1 MKPRTYLSVPH
12 MGKNE
17 ERYVHEAFAKNWLS
31 TVGANLDAF
40 EKAFSDRI
48 GQPCVALSSG
58 TAAIHLGL
66 RLLGV
71 GPGDEVM
78 VPDLTFVASVNPI
91 RYLGAEPV
99 FIDSDRESWNMDPAL
114 LARALDERAR
124 RGKLPRAVMVV
135 DLYGQPADMDAIL
148 EACRRH
154 GVPVL
159 EDAAEA
165 VGALYKG
172 RPAGTLGDVNVF
184 SFNGNKIITTTSGG
198 MLSSPNGEWV
208 EKARFWSQQAR
219 DPRVEYHHTEMGYN
233 YRMSNVLAGIGRGQL
248 EVLEE
253 RVGQRRAVFDRYRE
267 AFSDL
272 SGLEPMPEVPYGRHT
287 RWLSCFLVDEA
298 AFGASRDEI
307 LRALAAENI
316 EGRPVWKPMHLQPLY
331 EQRDRYGGEV
341 GADLYRRGLCLPSSS
356 SLGLDEQGHV
366 MRIVRNVGRGGAL
379 PLPPGHIWGRP

>member
-1 MKPRTYLSVPH
+1 MTRRIYLSVPH
-12 MGKNE
+12 MGPNE
-17 ERYVHEAFAKNWLS
+17 EGYVHEAFASNWMT

-40 EKAFSDRI
+40 EKAFSERI

-71 GPGDEVM
+71 VPGDEVM
-78 VPDLTFVASVNPI
+78 VSDLTFVASVNPI

-99 FIDSDRESWNMDPAL
+99 FIDSDRTSWNMDPAL
-114 LARALDERAR
+114 LAAALEDRAR
-124 RGKLPRAVMVV
+124 RGKLPRAVVVV
-135 DLYGQPADMDAIL
+135 DLYGQSADMDPIL
-148 EACRRH
+148 AACRRH

-165 VGALYKG
+165 VGTTYKG
-172 RPAGTLGDVNVF
+172 RPAGTSGDVNVF

-198 MLSSPNGEWV
+198 MLSSPDRDRV

-219 DPRVEYHHTEMGYN
+219 DPRVEYHHTEMGFN

-248 EVLEE
+248 EVLDE
-253 RVGQRRAVFDRYRE
+253 RVKQRRAVFDRYRD
-267 AFSDL
+267 AFADL
-272 SGLEPMPEVPYGRHT
+272 PGLEPMPEAPFGLHT

-298 AFGASRDEI
+298 KLGVSRDGI
-307 LRALAAENI
+307 IQALAAEDV

-331 EQRDRYGGEV
+331 GGCDRYGGEV

-356 SLGLDEQGHV
+356 SLGRGDQERVIQL
-366 MRIVRNVGRGGAL
+366 VRACSRA
-379 PLPPGHIWGRP
+379 

>member
-1 MKPRTYLSVPH
+1 
-12 MGKNE
+12 MGQRE
-17 ERYVHEAFAKNWLS
+17 EGYVHEAFAKNWMS
-31 TVGANLDAF
+31 TVGENLDAF
-40 EKAFSDRI
+40 EAAFSEAI

-78 VPDLTFVASVNPI
+78 VSDLTFVASVNPI

-99 FIDSDRESWNMDPAL
+99 LVDSDRGSWNMDPEL
-114 LARALDERAR
+114 LARGLEERAR
-124 RGKLPRAVMVV
+124 RGRLPRAVVVV
-135 DLYGQPADMDAIL
+135 DLYGQSADMDPIVA
-148 EACRRH
+148 ACRRH

-165 VGALYKG
+165 VGTTYRG
-172 RPAGTLGDVNVF
+172 RPAGNLGDVNVF

-198 MLSSPNGEWV
+198 MLASPNPEWV

-253 RVGQRRAVFDRYRE
+253 RVAQRRAVFERYRE
-267 AFSDL
+267 AFSGIP
-272 SGLEPMPEVPYGRHT
+272 GLTPMPEAPFGRHT
-287 RWLSCFLVDEA
+287 RWLSCFLVDEERL
-298 AFGASRDEI
+298 GVSRDD
-307 LRALAAENI
+307 LVRALGAENV
-316 EGRPVWKPMHLQPLY
+316 EARPVWKPMHLQPLY
-331 EQRDRYGGEV
+331 ERRERIGGEV
-341 GADLYRRGLCLPSSS
+341 AADLYRRGICLPSSS
-356 SLGLDEQGHV
+356 RLSLEEQELV
-366 MRIVRNVGRGGAL
+366 ISLVRDARKS
-379 PLPPGHIWGRP
+379 

>member
-1 MKPRTYLSVPH
+1 MTSPSRIYLSVPH
-12 MGKNE
+12 MGEAE
-17 ERYVHEAFAKNWLS
+17 ERYVHEAFASNWLS

-40 EKAFSDRI
+40 EAAFSARV

-58 TAAIHLGL
+58 TAGMHLGL

-71 GPGDEVM
+71 GPGDEVL
-78 VPDLTFVASVNPI
+78 VSDLTFVASVNPI

-99 FIDSDRESWNMDPAL
+99 LVDSERGSWNMDPAL
-114 LARALDERAR
+114 LERALDDRAR
-124 RGKLPRAVMVV
+124 RGKLPRAVVV
-135 DLYGQPADMDAIL
+135 VHLYGQAADMDPIL
-148 EACRRH
+148 AACRRH

-165 VGALYKG
+165 VGTLYKG
-172 RPAGTLGDVNVF
+172 RPAGSFGDVNVF

-198 MLSSPNGEWV
+198 MLASPNAAWV

-219 DPRVEYHHTEMGYN
+219 DPRVEYHHTELGYN

-253 RVGQRRAVFDRYRE
+253 RVRQRRSVFERYRE
-267 AFSDL
+267 AFADL
-272 SGLEPMPEVPYGRHT
+272 PGLEPMPEAPFGFHT
-287 RWLSCFLVDEA
+287 RWISCFLLDEPR
-298 AFGASRDEI
+298 FGASRDEVI
-307 LRALAAENI
+307 QALAARNV

-331 EQRDRYGGEV
+331 ERCDRYGGEV

-356 SLGLDEQGHV
+356 SLGREEQDTVIGL
-366 MRIVRNVGRGGAL
+366 VRKASR
-379 PLPPGHIWGRP
+379 R

>member
-1 MKPRTYLSVPH
+1 MRPRIYLSVPH
-12 MGKNE
+12 MGPNE
-17 ERYVHEAFAKNWLS
+17 ESYVHEAFATNWMT

-40 EKAFSDRI
+40 EKAFSERI

-78 VPDLTFVASVNPI
+78 VSDLTFVASVNPI

-99 FIDSDRESWNMDPAL
+99 FIDSERSSWNMDPAI
-114 LARALDERAR
+114 LARALDERAAKGR
-124 RGKLPRAVMVV
+124 LPRAVLVV
-135 DLYGQPADMDAIL
+135 DLYGQSADMDPIVAS
-148 EACRRH
+148 CRRH

-165 VGALYKG
+165 VGTTYRG
-172 RPAGTLGDVNVF
+172 RPAGTSGDVNVF

-198 MLSSPNGEWV
+198 MLSSPNREWV

-219 DPRVEYHHTEMGYN
+219 DPRVEYHHTETGYN

-248 EVLEE
+248 EVLDE
-253 RVGQRRAVFDRYRE
+253 RVRQRRAVFERYRE
-267 AFSDL
+267 AFADL
-272 SGLEPMPEVPYGRHT
+272 PGLEPMPEAPFGLHT

-298 AFGASRDEI
+298 RLGASRDELI
-307 LRALAAENI
+307 QALAGENA

-331 EQRDRYGGEV
+331 EKCERYGGEV
-341 GADLYRRGLCLPSSS
+341 GADLYRRGICLPSSS
-356 SLGLDEQGHV
+356 SLTREEQDLV
-366 MRIVRNVGRGGAL
+366 VAMVRERAGR
-379 PLPPGHIWGRP
+379 

>member
-1 MKPRTYLSVPH
+1 MRPRIYLSVPH
-12 MGKNE
+12 MGPNE
-17 ERYVHEAFAKNWLS
+17 ESYVHEAFATNWMT

-40 EKAFSDRI
+40 EKAFSERI

-78 VPDLTFVASVNPI
+78 VSDLTFVASVNPI

-99 FIDSDRESWNMDPAL
+99 FIDSDRSSWNMDPAI
-114 LARALDERAR
+114 LARALDERAAKGR
-124 RGKLPRAVMVV
+124 LPRAVLVV
-135 DLYGQPADMDAIL
+135 DLYGQSADMDPIVAS
-148 EACRRH
+148 CRRH

-165 VGALYKG
+165 VGTTYRG
-172 RPAGTLGDVNVF
+172 RPAGTSGDVNVF

-198 MLSSPNGEWV
+198 MLSSPNREWV

-219 DPRVEYHHTEMGYN
+219 DPRVEYHHTETGYN

-248 EVLEE
+248 EVLDE
-253 RVGQRRAVFDRYRE
+253 RVRQRRAVFDRYRE
-267 AFSDL
+267 AFADL
-272 SGLEPMPEVPYGRHT
+272 PGLEPMPEAPFGLHT

-298 AFGASRDEI
+298 RLGASRDELI
-307 LRALAAENI
+307 QALAGENA

-331 EQRDRYGGEV
+331 EKCERYGGEV

-356 SLGLDEQGHV
+356 SLTREEQDLV
-366 MRIVRNVGRGGAL
+366 VAMVRKRAGR
-379 PLPPGHIWGRP
+379 

>member
-1 MKPRTYLSVPH
+1 MKRIHLSVPH
-12 MGKNE
+12 MGPNE
-17 ERYVHEAFAKNWLS
+17 EAYVHEAFASNWMT

-48 GQPCVALSSG
+48 GQPCVALASG

-71 GPGDEVM
+71 GPGDEVL
-78 VPDLTFVASVNPI
+78 VSDLTFVATVNPI

-99 FIDSDRESWNMDPAL
+99 LVDSDLRSWNMDPAL
-114 LARALDERAR
+114 LARALDERAAEGR
-124 RGKLPRAVMVV
+124 LPRAVVVV
-135 DLYGQPADMDAIL
+135 DLYGQSADMDPIL
-148 EACRRH
+148 ATCRRH

-165 VGALYKG
+165 VGTLYRG
-172 RPAGTLGDVNVF
+172 RPAGILGDVNVF

-198 MLSSPNGEWV
+198 MLSSPRREWV

-219 DPRVEYHHTEMGYN
+219 DPRVEYHHTELGYN

-248 EVLEE
+248 EVLDE
-253 RVGQRRAVFDRYRE
+253 RVRQRRNVFERYRE
-267 AFSDL
+267 AFAGL
-272 SGLEPMPEVPYGRHT
+272 PGLEPMPEASFGLHS
-287 RWLSCFLVDEA
+287 RWLSCFLVDEGA
-298 AFGASRDEI
+298 LGASRDDI
-307 LRALAAENI
+307 LRALAERNI

-331 EQRDRYGGEV
+331 ERCRRYGGEV

-356 SLGLDEQGHV
+356 SLTREEQDAVIGA
-366 MRIVRNVGRGGAL
+366 VRSVAR
-379 PLPPGHIWGRP
+379 PGSSGT

>member
-1 MKPRTYLSVPH
+1 MSKRIYLSVPH
-12 MGKNE
+12 MGPNE
-17 ERYVHEAFAKNWLS
+17 EGYVHEAFATNWMT

-78 VPDLTFVASVNPI
+78 VSDLTFVASVNPI

-99 FIDSDRESWNMDPAL
+99 LVDSDRTSWNMDPSL
-114 LARALDERAR
+114 LAEALEERAR
-124 RGKLPRAVMVV
+124 RGKLPRAVLVV
-135 DLYGQPADMDAIL
+135 DLYGQSADMDPIL
-148 EACRRH
+148 AACRRH

-165 VGALYKG
+165 VGTTYKG
-172 RPAGTLGDVNVF
+172 RPAGTSGDVNVF

-198 MLSSPNGEWV
+198 MLSSPSRDWV

-219 DPRVEYHHTEMGYN
+219 DPRVEYHHTEMGFN

-248 EVLEE
+248 EVLDE
-253 RVGQRRAVFDRYRE
+253 RVRQRRAVFERYRE
-267 AFSDL
+267 AFADL
-272 SGLEPMPEVPYGRHT
+272 PGLEPMPEAPFGLHT
-287 RWLSCFLVDEA
+287 RWLSCFLVDGERL
-298 AFGASRDEI
+298 GASRDELI
-307 LRALAAENI
+307 QALAAGNA

-331 EQRDRYGGEV
+331 ERCDRYGGEV

-356 SLGLDEQGHV
+356 SLTCDEQDV
-366 MRIVRNVGRGGAL
+366 VVDLVRKAARG
-379 PLPPGHIWGRP
+379 